1 MPAQSSVEAAT
12 TIRVRIP
19 SPLRSYTGGESEVV
33 VAIPVLAPELPPTLA
48 GVLAALEQQCRGLRF
63 RIIDEQGQVRP
74 HIKLF
79 VGSEATRD
87 LAAPVPAGED
97 VMIVA
102 ALSGG

>member
-1 MPAQSSVEAAT
+1 MSAHRSVEAAT
-12 TIRVRIP
+12 TVRVRIP
-19 SPLRSYTGGESEVV
+19 SPLRSYTGGEADVV

-48 GVLAALEQQCRGLRF
+48 GVLAAVESQHRGLRF
-63 RIIDEQGQVRP
+63 RIVDEQGKVRP

-79 VGSEATRD
+79 VGRSATRD
-87 LAAPVPAGED
+87 LATPVPEGED